1 MPRIVWI
8 TFALLGACAPK
19 VQVAVPAMPAI
30 DLDTSRVAVVAGS
43 HECRAVADAL
53 VAELNQTPGITVDP
67 RAHVRLEVIE
77 CDQPLFPVEVD
88 VEIESGVDRRRLS
101 VEGSAHALVA
111 VRRDG
116 AAEAHLIG
124 ATRRELRGAW
134 GENNPVAL
142 SKAVEHELVDAVAA
156 DLADQLRPVPLI
168 VERRVYANPTPGTP
182 QETFNLAVK
191 AESEGR
197 LHEAHR
203 LAALAN
209 DARPSPRTEAYLAA
223 LDALIARYPYATDAV
238 P

>member
-1 MPRIVWI
+1 MPRIGWI
-8 TFALLGACAPK
+8 AIALLGACAPK

-30 DLDTSRVAVVAGS
+30 ALETSRVAVVTGS

-53 VAELNQTPGITVDP
+53 VAVLRETPGIVVDP
-67 RAHVRLEVIE
+67 RADVSLEVIE
-77 CDQPLFPVEVD
+77 CDRPLLPVQVD
-88 VEIESGVDRRRLS
+88 VEITSGGDRRRLS

-111 VRRDG
+111 IRRDG
-116 AAEAHLIG
+116 TAEAHLIG

-142 SKAVEHELVDAVAA
+142 SKAVEHELTLAVAT
-156 DLADQLRPVPLI
+156 DLADQVRPVPRI
-168 VERRVYANPTPGTP
+168 VERRVYANPSPGTP

-209 DARPSPRTEAYLAA
+209 DARPSPRTEAYLAE
-223 LDALIARYPYATDAV
+223 LDALIARYPYATD
-238 P
+238 PQP